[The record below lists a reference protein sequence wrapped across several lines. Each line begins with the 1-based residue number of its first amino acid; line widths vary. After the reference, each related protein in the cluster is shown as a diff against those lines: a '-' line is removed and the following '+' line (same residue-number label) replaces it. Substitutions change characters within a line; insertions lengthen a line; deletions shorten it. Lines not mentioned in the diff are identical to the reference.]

1 MKAGEKFF
9 KNSPKG
15 PCVGSLF
22 LVGAMFNEE
31 DVPKL
36 KEIGVKD
43 SKLLTHK
50 KRKELSKEIE
60 KLAVEIKIIQ
70 VKPKEIDEAVSDD
83 NGFNL
88 NWLEAKKQAEII
100 NQLKPHKMIIECPS
114 PNINAYTNYLK
125 KLLDPELLETTQLV
139 IEHRAE
145 KHMPVAAASIIAK
158 CEREK
163 EVEEIEKITKE
174 SIGSGYSSNP
184 ICQKFLKE
192 NFDKFQ
198 EIFRKSWIS
207 WKNHDEA
214 RKQKKIV
221 DF

>member
-50 KRKELSKEIE
+50 KRKELSKEI
-60 KLAVEIKIIQ
+60 
-70 VKPKEIDEAVSDD
+70 DEAVSDD

-100 NQLKPHKMIIECPS
+100 NQLKPHKMIIDCPS

-184 ICQKFLKE
+184 VCQKFLKE
-192 NFDKFQ
+192 NFDKYPEF
-198 EIFRKSWIS
+198 IRRSWS
-207 WKNHDEA
+207 TFKVLDEQK
-214 RKQKKIV
+214 KQKSLKE
-221 DF
+221 F

>member
-1 MKAGEKFF
+1 MSLICGSDEAGR
-9 KNSPKG
+9 G
-15 PCVGSLF
+15 PAIGSLF
-22 LVGAMFNEE
+22 IVGAMFNEE

-100 NQLKPHKMIIECPS
+100 NQLKPHKMIIDCPS
-114 PNINAYTNYLK
+114 PNIKAYTDYLK
-125 KLLDPELLETTQLV
+125 KLLDQELLKTIQLIV
-139 IEHRAE
+139 EHKADFNF
-145 KHMPVAAASIIAK
+145 PSCSAASIIAK

-163 EVEEIEKITKE
+163 
-174 SIGSGYSSNP
+174 
-184 ICQKFLKE
+184 
-192 NFDKFQ
+192 
-198 EIFRKSWIS
+198 
-207 WKNHDEA
+207 
-214 RKQKKIV
+214 
-221 DF
+221 